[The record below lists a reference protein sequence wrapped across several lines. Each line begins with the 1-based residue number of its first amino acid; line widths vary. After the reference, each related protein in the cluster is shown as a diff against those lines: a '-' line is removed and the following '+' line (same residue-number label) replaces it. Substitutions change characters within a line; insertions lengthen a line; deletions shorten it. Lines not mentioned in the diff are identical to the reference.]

1 MMIDPREKRV
11 SIGKERERMAG
22 SIADTVTLQNGVKMP
37 LLGIGTWQSAEGKE
51 VEQAV
56 RWALELGY
64 RHVDTAAIYQ
74 NERGVGRA
82 VRESGLPREQ
92 VFVTTKV
99 WNDDVRGGHDAVLRA
114 MDESLRKL
122 KMEYVDL
129 YLVHW
134 PVKGKYKEAWRA
146 MEKIYRDEKAKAIG
160 VSNFMVHHLNDL
172 LAGAGVVPMVNQVE
186 MHPRL
191 VQPELMKYC
200 RDKRIV
206 QEAWSPLM
214 KGKVGQIPEIQAIAK
229 KHRKTAAQ
237 VALKWNVQHGVVTIP
252 KSVKRERIIENAGI
266 FDFQLTAEEMRVIDG
281 LDRCERVGPDP
292 DNFSF

>member
-1 MMIDPREKRV
+1 
-11 SIGKERERMAG
+11 MAG

-37 LLGIGTWQSAEGKE
+37 LLGLGTWQSAEGNE

-56 RWALELGY
+56 RWAIELGY
-64 RHVDTAAIYQ
+64 RHIDTAAIYQ

-82 VRESGLPREQ
+82 VRESGVPREQ

-122 KMEYVDL
+122 GLECVDL

-146 MEKIYRDEKAKAIG
+146 MEKIYRDGKARAIG
-160 VSNFMVHHLNDL
+160 VSNFMVHHLEDL
-172 LAGAGVVPMVNQVE
+172 LGEVSVTPMVDQVE

-191 VQPELMKYC
+191 VQPELMKFC
-200 RDKRIV
+200 REKRIV

-214 KGKVGQIPEIQAIAK
+214 KGRVGEIPEIVAIAK
-229 KHRKTAAQ
+229 EHRKTAAQ
-237 VALKWNVQHGVVTIP
+237 VALRWNVQHGVVTIP
-252 KSVKRERIIENAGI
+252 KSVKRERIVENAGI
-266 FDFQLTAEEMRVIDG
+266 FEFQLTDEEMRLIDG
-281 LDRCERVGPDP
+281 LDRRERVGPDP
-292 DNFSF
+292 ESFSF

>member
-1 MMIDPREKRV
+1 
-11 SIGKERERMAG
+11 MAG
-22 SIADTVTLQNGVKMP
+22 SIADNVTLRNGVKMP
-37 LLGIGTWQSAEGKE
+37 VLGLGTWQSAEGSE

-64 RHVDTAAIYQ
+64 RHIDTAAIYQ

-82 VRESGLPREQ
+82 VRESGVPREQ
-92 VFVTTKV
+92 VLVTTKV

-114 MDESLRKL
+114 IDESLRKL
-122 KMEYVDL
+122 GMEYVDL

-146 MEKIYRDEKAKAIG
+146 MEKIHASGKAKAIG
-160 VSNFMVHHLNDL
+160 VSNFMVHHLKDL
-172 LAGAGVVPMVNQVE
+172 LAGAQVTPMVNQVE

-191 VQPELMKYC
+191 VQPELMAFC
-200 RDKRIV
+200 REKGIA

-214 KGKVGQIPEIQAIAK
+214 KGKVGHVPQIQEIAQR
-229 KHRKTAAQ
+229 HGKTAAQ
-237 VALKWNVQHGVVTIP
+237 VALRWNVQHGVVTIP
-252 KSVKRERIIENAGI
+252 KSVKRERLVENAAI
-266 FDFQLTAEEMRVIDG
+266 FDFHLSAQEMAAIDA
-281 LDRCERVGPDP
+281 LDRHDRVGPDP